1 MSRKTD
7 KSIQNVPPSDMFGKK
22 LHEIRTIRGVTI
34 QKLSDALDLS
44 RNYISQLEKGDRYP
58 SFDVLIAIANYFK
71 ISTDDLL
78 RDYLSPSIQN
88 KIIGENIAQSIA
100 QLSLSQ
106 QKHLEKMIK
115 NEVDFLME
123 AKQS

>member
-1 MSRKTD
+1 MSRKID
-7 KSIQNVPPSDMFGKK
+7 KTIQNASPTDMFGKK
-22 LHEIRTIRGVTI
+22 LHEIRTGRGVTI

-58 SFDVLIAIANYFK
+58 SFDVLIAIANYFE

-88 KIIGENIAQSIA
+88 KIIGDKIAQFIA
-100 QLSLSQ
+100 QLPLAQ
-106 QKHLEKMIK
+106 QKHIEEMIK
-115 NEVDFLME
+115 NELDFLLE
-123 AKQS
+123 SQKS